1 MTRIASVFALLA
13 TTLGI
18 GACATLG
25 APYAPATAVP
35 ANRGAVYV
43 YRTSA
48 MGAAIAPTVTANK
61 VPLLTLPPH
70 GYFVYYA
77 APGEL
82 TLEQKTEATTSV
94 TLDIKAGD
102 TYYVKGSVGMGF
114 FVGHPHLVIVSKD
127 DGEKEIKACKL
138 VPGSVPTAE
147 LVAAGPPP
155 KAGK

>member
-1 MTRIASVFALLA
+1 MTRIAYVIALLA
-13 TTLGI
+13 IALGL
-18 GACATLG
+18 GGCVTLG
-25 APYAPATAVP
+25 ARYAPDAAVP
-35 ANRGAVYV
+35 ANRSAVYI

-61 VPLLTLPPH
+61 VPLLALPPS

-82 TLEQKTEATTSV
+82 TLEQKTESTTSV

-102 TYYVKGSVGMGF
+102 SYYVKGSIGMGF
-114 FVGHPHLVIVSKD
+114 FVGHPHLVVVAKD
-127 DGEKEIKACKL
+127 DGEKEIKDCKL

-147 LVAAGPPP
+147 TVAMGPPNSSR
-155 KAGK
+155 K